1 MKQNW
6 APNVFTEHN
15 IQSKNVLYPVPAAGT
30 RPGGLP
36 VPAAWTTY
44 QFPSLPKS
52 CNIISSA
59 LLVSQHRHLY
69 AHLSCELYMK
79 TLLFIVDR
87 KLHVETLIY
96 LFWCH
101 SHYSSRHLELMF
113 NVPVMHV
120 C

>member
-59 LLVSQHRHLY
+59 VLVSEHRHLY
-69 AHLSCELYMK
+69 ASVSQSPQVLDYLVPS
-79 TLLFIVDR
+79 LFAPGPI
-87 KLHVETLIY
+87 
-96 LFWCH
+96 H
-101 SHYSSRHLELMF
+101 SLERIGQ
-113 NVPVMHV
+113 
-120 C
+120 